1 MIRAIFFDLGGVL
14 VRTVDFTPRER
25 LANRLGMDRSA
36 LEDFIFGG
44 ESGDRA
50 QKGEISLRQ
59 HWENLASCLGFSV
72 QQVKDLVDEFFAGDV
87 LDTALVDYVRML
99 HGHYKTALLSNAW
112 DDTRQV
118 IVERWHIE
126 DAFDELIIS
135 SELGMVKP
143 DPRIFRL
150 ALDKLGVEAN
160 QAVLVDD
167 MQRNVDGARRVG
179 LEGICFQNPQQMKL
193 DLERLL
199 NNHKG

>member
-87 LDTALVDYVRML
+87 LDIALVDYVRKL
-99 HGHYKTALLSNAW
+99 HEQYKTALLSNAW
-112 DDTRQV
+112 DDARQV
-118 IVERWHIE
+118 IVERWHIH

-135 SELGMVKP
+135 SEFGMVKP
-143 DPRIFRL
+143 DPRIFYL
-150 ALDKLGVEAN
+150 ALDMLGVAAN
-160 QAVLVDD
+160 QAIFVDD
-167 MQRNVDGARRVG
+167 MQRNVDGARWVG

>member
-50 QKGEISLRQ
+50 QKGEISLRR

-87 LDTALVDYVRML
+87 LDTALVDYVRKL

-179 LEGICFQNPQQMKL
+179 LEGICFQSPQQMKL

>member
-87 LDTALVDYVRML
+87 LDTALVDYVRKL